1 MAQLL
6 LLISLAGLVSST
18 GYVLLVIVAARRF
31 RRRSSAAAHEA
42 TEMGT
47 EKLPPVSVIKPVFGL
62 EPLLEE
68 NLESFF
74 VQDYP
79 NYELIFGARS
89 AEDPAIRVIDRLRE
103 RHPHVRVR
111 YVFSGE
117 PVWPNPRVYS
127 EHRMI
132 AVADHDYLV
141 IGDSDVRV
149 APDYLRNIVTPLLDP
164 KVGLVTCIYR
174 GRPSGGA
181 WSRLEAAGFSVELT
195 SGVLVA
201 DMLEGMKF
209 ALGPTTATRRD
220 CLEKIGGIRVLADYH
235 SDDYEIGR
243 RIADAGY
250 EVVLSHV
257 VIDHIT
263 LNFSMISRQIRW
275 MRSTRFSRP
284 LGHLGNGLTFAM
296 PFALLGFFA
305 GALAGKWPLAL
316 ALLGYGLLNRWVQA
330 IAVGASVV
338 HDPELPRYLS
348 YYPARDLLG
357 FFFWMASF
365 TGRSFTWRGD
375 PYRFGPGGRVI
386 SLRPERLA
394 RASESPAPS
403 IQASPGN
410 D

>member
-18 GYVLLVIVAARRF
+18 GYVLLVIVAAQRF
-31 RRRSSAAAHEA
+31 RRRAKKAAQKAVGIAPER
-42 TEMGT
+42 
-47 EKLPPVSVIKPVFGL
+47 LPPVSVIKPVCGL
-62 EPLLEE
+62 EPLLEQ

-74 VQDYP
+74 LQDYP
-79 NYELIFGARS
+79 HYELIFGART
-89 AEDPAIRVIDRLRE
+89 ADDPAIRVIERLRE
-103 RHPHVRVR
+103 RYPHVRVR
-111 YVFSGE
+111 CVFSGE

-127 EHRMI
+127 EQRMI
-132 AVADHDYLV
+132 AVAEHDYLV

-149 APDYLRNIVTPLLDP
+149 SSDYLRNIVAPLLDP
-164 KVGLVTCIYR
+164 KIGLVTCIYR

-209 ALGPTTATRRD
+209 ALGPTTATRRE
-220 CLEKIGGIRVLADYH
+220 CLDKIGGIRVLADYH

-243 RIADAGY
+243 RIAEAGY
-250 EVVLSHV
+250 QVALSHV

-263 LNFSMISRQIRW
+263 LNLSMISRQIRW

-296 PFALLGFFA
+296 PFALLGLVA
-305 GALAGKWPLAL
+305 GGLAGHWTLGL
-316 ALLGYGLLNRWVQA
+316 ALLACGVANRWVQA
-330 IAVGASVV
+330 IVVGAGVV
-338 HDPELPRYLS
+338 RDPELKRYLL
-348 YYPARDLLG
+348 YYPLRDLLG
-357 FFFWMASF
+357 FFFWAASF

-386 SLRPERLA
+386 SLRREPLA
-394 RASESPAPS
+394 RASDA
-403 IQASPGN
+403 ASVQTSSGT